1 MIFCMFMRI
10 FCYCHLGFCVVGLF
24 DFFVRVLPLL
34 QQWYQFSGNREYVAF
49 VMTGYRRCV
58 VQELRERVLRGKYRI
73 PFYMSTD
80 CENILKKFLVLNPV
94 KRATL
99 EVWLHLC

>member
-1 MIFCMFMRI
+1 
-10 FCYCHLGFCVVGLF
+10 
-24 DFFVRVLPLL
+24 
-34 QQWYQFSGNREYVAF
+34 
-49 VMTGYRRCV
+49 
-58 VQELRERVLRGKYRI
+58 VLRGKYRI

-99 EVWLHLC
+99 EVCFILLLVLLLTHVA

>member
-1 MIFCMFMRI
+1 MSW
-10 FCYCHLGFCVVGLF
+10 LVVDDMCLK
-24 DFFVRVLPLL
+24 
-34 QQWYQFSGNREYVAF
+34 
-49 VMTGYRRCV
+49 
-58 VQELRERVLRGKYRI
+58 ELRERVLRGKYRI

-99 EVWLHLC
+99 EVCVILLDLLLTCMVYLF